1 MCIWCVQVRR
11 SLAFSIHVMALML
24 GPDIMM
30 ADLVPI
36 FDGFLN
42 DLDDV
47 KAGILRHFS
56 HFLRLLPPGQ
66 PRESY
71 LGRLAGTV
79 LYCTLPPNTT
89 PFGG

>member
-1 MCIWCVQVRR
+1 MT
-11 SLAFSIHVMALML
+11 
-24 GPDIMM
+24 
-30 ADLVPI
+30 DLVPI

-56 HFLRLLPPGQ
+56 EFLRLLPPGQ

-71 LGRLAGTV
+71 LGRLAGKSLPLV
-79 LYCTLPPNTT
+79 LFYYRQFLYCVNTCQAFNT
-89 PFGG
+89 